1 MTSPIRTARASLPST
16 NRLRSACGHACL
28 ATAAPAFRPG
38 ALNAIRRSRRRASDD
53 IRCDAHRMSRD
64 VPTFRVAH
72 YAIHLAPHVLRFA
85 LRASHFAFR
94 ISHFAF
100 RTQRVTPATH
110 LIHDHRLCSHCAN
123 MKNP

>member
-1 MTSPIRTARASLPST
+1 
-16 NRLRSACGHACL
+16 
-28 ATAAPAFRPG
+28 
-38 ALNAIRRSRRRASDD
+38 
-53 IRCDAHRMSRD
+53 MSRD

-100 RTQRVTPATH
+100 RISHFAFRTQRVTPATH